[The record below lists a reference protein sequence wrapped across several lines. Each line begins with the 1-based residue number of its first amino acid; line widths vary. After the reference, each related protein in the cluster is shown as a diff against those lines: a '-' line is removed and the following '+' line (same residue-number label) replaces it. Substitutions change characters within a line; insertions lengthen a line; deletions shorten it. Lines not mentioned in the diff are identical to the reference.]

1 MSLFIGNVS
10 NTITTSEFARYFEEF
25 GKCEIKMKGSFAFVD
40 YEEEDAADNA
50 MDKLKGKVIGGRKIN
65 IEYSKKSKKFVP
77 SQNPSKRKSSS
88 HSKERDPIQKK
99 CFNCHLIGHFIRD
112 CPKKIENNSFNR
124 HRSRT
129 RSRDRRR
136 RSRSRSRSGSR
147 DRKHRRR
154 RHSDSNSQSRSR
166 SRSRR
171 RDSER
176 DRRNKRRYRSKYSK
190 SPEDNNDNSDV
201 ANHKE
206 RNYDKDYKDKDKR
219 Y

>member
-77 SQNPSKRKSSS
+77 SQNQSKRKSSS
-88 HSKERDPIQKK
+88 HSKERSPIKKK
-99 CFNCHLIGHFIRD
+99 CFTCHSIGHFFRD
-112 CPKKIENNSFNR
+112 CPKKSDGNNVSR
-124 HRSRT
+124 PRSRS

-136 RSRSRSRSGSR
+136 RSKSRSVSR

-154 RHSDSNSQSRSR
+154 RNSDSNSPSRSRSR

-171 RDSER
+171 RDSDR

-201 ANHKE
+201 GNHKE
-206 RNYDKDYKDKDKR
+206 KSYDKDYKDRDKR
-219 Y
+219 